1 MKTFIADKE
10 HSEKKTF
17 DKWNG
22 IFPTTKSYRKVLGYS
37 KDFQI
42 VRPTKNKSGEN
53 EPFLIC
59 IKNGY
64 KGNDFKEIKRTL
76 LSIEDTTNMRARCSG
91 PVDKKK
97 LEKEY
102 GWQDGRDY
110 KLSSPNSF
118 YTKNEETGEWNDVA
132 QGQDVNSLLLGYKR
146 DKITDEIGLSDWE
159 EENHDRWETLL
170 KVFTTNETAFQKA
183 LPEKYKTQKLFC
195 EKHIKKSHRTGVYTG
210 LTANQYKE
218 EETEQ
223 MSFHIDKSDT
233 KFGFTSM
240 CVFRVGKYKGAYL
253 VFPRWDVAVDVDDGD
268 IVLADSSQLHGVSQ
282 IIGYGTRL
290 SCVAYCDD
298 GLATMGGLGKKEK

>member
-10 HSEKKTF
+10 HNEKKIF

-42 VRPTKNKSGEN
+42 CRPTKNKSGEN

-64 KGNDFKEIKRTL
+64 KGNEFKEIKRTL
-76 LSIEDTTNMRARCSG
+76 LSIEDTTNMRAHCSG
-91 PVDKKK
+91 PVDKMK

-102 GWQDGRDY
+102 GWKEGRDY
-110 KLSSPNSF
+110 KLSTPNSF
-118 YTKNEETGEWNDVA
+118 YTKNEKTGEWKDIA
-132 QGQDVNSLLLGYKR
+132 QGQNINSLLLGYKR
-146 DKITDEIGLSDWE
+146 GKFTGEIGLSNWE
-159 EENHDRWETLL
+159 DENHDRWETLQ
-170 KVFTTNETAFQKA
+170 KISTINETAFQKA
-183 LPEKYKTQKLFC
+183 FPEKHKTQKLFC
-195 EKHIKKSHRTGVYTG
+195 EKHIKKSHRIGIYTA
-210 LTANQYKE
+210 LTSNQYKE
-218 EETEQ
+218 EETEH
-223 MSFHIDKSDT
+223 MSFHIDKGNT

-253 VFPRWDVAVDVDDGD
+253 IFPRWEVAVDVDDGD
-268 IVLADSSQLHGVSQ
+268 IILANSSQIHGVSQ

>member
-10 HSEKKTF
+10 YSEKKTF

-22 IFPTTKSYRKVLGYS
+22 IFPTTKSYRKVLGYA

-91 PVDKKK
+91 PVDKKM

-102 GWQDGRDY
+102 GWQDGRDF

-118 YTKNEETGEWNDVA
+118 YTKNEKTDEWNDVA
-132 QGQDVNSLLLGYKR
+132 QGQDINSLSLGYKR
-146 DKITDEIGLSDWE
+146 DEITDEIGLSDWE

-170 KVFTTNETAFQKA
+170 KVFTTNETAFKKA

-195 EKHIKKSHRTGVYTG
+195 EKHIKKSHRIGVYTG
-210 LTANQYKE
+210 LTPSQYKE

-223 MSFHIDKSDT
+223 MSFHIDKSDA